1 MTIAPVPAHAVQ
13 ISVLAPATSMSKLC
27 LCKYIHQLSCKG
39 RLSWCLIKVAKE
51 QLVEHL
57 IRESCLDFDT
67 GLAELLANTVQDV
80 IKLHDFILVA
90 LGFEM
95 IEERLRS

>member
-1 MTIAPVPAHAVQ
+1 
-13 ISVLAPATSMSKLC
+13 
-27 LCKYIHQLSCKG
+27 LS
-39 RLSWCLIKVAKE
+39 SYLIKVKE

-57 IRESCLDFDT
+57 IRESFLDFGASLT
-67 GLAELLANTVQDV
+67 ELLANTVQDV

-95 IEERLRS
+95 IEEGLKSTTMIKR